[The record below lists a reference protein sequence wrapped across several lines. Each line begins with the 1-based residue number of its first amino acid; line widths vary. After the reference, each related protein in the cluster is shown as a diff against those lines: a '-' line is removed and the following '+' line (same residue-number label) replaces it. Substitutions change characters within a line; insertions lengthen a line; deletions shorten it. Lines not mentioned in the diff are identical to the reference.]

1 MDKKKLAKKIIA
13 GVIVLLFVAGMLVS
27 TIYPLL
33 VA

>member
-13 GVIVLLFVAGMLVS
+13 GVIVLLFVAAMLVS